1 MTKRLRREYRI
12 EKKFQSVTT
21 CKQWESFYLIL
32 FLQPRGT
39 IMQKHL
45 LLQKNLLV
53 RKGFSSPIWKYFGF
67 PCNPSDPT
75 EPACE
80 DEIVCALCNKCL
92 SYNKSTTVMHKHLK
106 GRHPN
111 VFDTLVKAPPEKK
124 MAKGKVGR
132 PKGVRSTMVSTI
144 PVLLKYYFGFLFG
157 TKISSTNTPWK

>member
-1 MTKRLRREYRI
+1 
-12 EKKFQSVTT
+12 
-21 CKQWESFYLIL
+21 
-32 FLQPRGT
+32 
-39 IMQKHL
+39 MQKDL

-157 TKISSTNTPWK
+157 TKISSTNTP